1 MDENQDNSI
10 PKDTLN
16 PKIGVYVCRC
26 GGNISDYIDTEALAA
41 TAAQIPGVSVSTVN
55 SFMCSD
61 PGQNLVEQDVKA
73 GKVDRVVVASCSPF
87 LHEITFQAAV
97 KRGGLNPYL
106 YTHVNIREQGSWAH
120 GHQGKDATKLAMLNI
135 AAGIGKV
142 RHVEPL
148 EKIRLPSH
156 RRVLV
161 LGGGVAGMKAA
172 IDVAKRGLPAL
183 IVEPADKLG
192 GRTASIPKTYP
203 RGESGADHVA
213 ALQKEIDSCD
223 DIVAMTGSKVTGIK
237 GFIGNFDITVTT
249 GDKSENH
256 AVGTIIVATGFDPYQ
271 PANGEYGFGHE
282 QVATLPE
289 FMDELGK
296 AKDAAA
302 FTWKGKPVRSIAMI
316 HCVGS
321 RQCEGV
327 QKPQPDGEIN
337 DYCSRIC
344 CTSLLRTAVEVCE
357 RFPETKVYDFHQD
370 IRTYGRGQE
379 DYYIRASE
387 LGVTFFRWDGEE
399 HPSVW
404 SPLGDFFGTAAGAN
418 AYRSLPAGLT
428 EGGWWYAN
436 WYMPFAKQ
444 AEITIANDGD
454 TPRKIV
460 LEIEHA
466 PLKGD
471 PARYARFHAKWHRDA
486 FLPEE
491 PERRAI
497 DWTLLKT
504 TGRGRFVGVNLHV
517 WNPRGAWWGEGDEK
531 FFVDGEKFPSTIG
544 TGSED
549 YFGYAWCNPT
559 CFANAFHNQTIS
571 MNNKG
576 HISVNRW
583 HIADAIPFQRSFE
596 AAIEKYF
603 PNSRPTLYAATVYWY
618 EAPGGDDPYRPWP
631 VAERAGYWDESML
644 QVWRAKGAVE
654 GEKLKVLKPVAGQPQ
669 IQDMSGWLGRW
680 SGDAQLWW
688 TRAKPGDQL
697 NLALPVK
704 QAGRYVV
711 KAQFTKAVDYGV
723 MQILLNGRP
732 LGKPLDFFNPNVI
745 PSGELTLGTAAL
757 KAGENRLA
765 IRVVGANPKAVKA
778 YMCGLDYLK
787 LEPAP

>member
-192 GRTASIPKTYP
+192 GRTASIPTTYP
-203 RGESGADHVA
+203 RGESGADLVA

-399 HPSVW
+399 PPVVAADGAKLSVTVKDLLTFGEELEVPVDLIVLGVGVMPSKIKDIVEMLKLPVGADRFIQEVHPKLRPVEVAVNG
-404 SPLGDFFGTAAGAN
+404 LLLAGTAQGPMSIEESLEGASAAAAKASILLAHDFTELEPFVAKVKTDLCIGCRACIDECVYSGAILEKTAERDGKQVKVAEVN
-418 AYRSLPAGLT
+418 PGLCKGCGACVAVCPTRALDVQGWTLEQFEAMVDGLT
-428 EGGWWYAN
+428 SDMEL
-436 WYMPFAKQ
+436 
-444 AEITIANDGD
+444 
-454 TPRKIV
+454 V
-460 LEIEHA
+460 
-466 PLKGD
+466 
-471 PARYARFHAKWHRDA
+471 
-486 FLPEE
+486 
-491 PERRAI
+491 
-497 DWTLLKT
+497 
-504 TGRGRFVGVNLHV
+504 
-517 WNPRGAWWGEGDEK
+517 
-531 FFVDGEKFPSTIG
+531 
-544 TGSED
+544 
-549 YFGYAWCNPT
+549 
-559 CFANAFHNQTIS
+559 
-571 MNNKG
+571 
-576 HISVNRW
+576 
-583 HIADAIPFQRSFE
+583 E
-596 AAIEKYF
+596 A
-603 PNSRPTLYAATVYWY
+603 
-618 EAPGGDDPYRPWP
+618 
-631 VAERAGYWDESML
+631 
-644 QVWRAKGAVE
+644 
-654 GEKLKVLKPVAGQPQ
+654 
-669 IQDMSGWLGRW
+669 
-680 SGDAQLWW
+680 
-688 TRAKPGDQL
+688 
-697 NLALPVK
+697 
-704 QAGRYVV
+704 
-711 KAQFTKAVDYGV
+711 
-723 MQILLNGRP
+723 
-732 LGKPLDFFNPNVI
+732 
-745 PSGELTLGTAAL
+745 
-757 KAGENRLA
+757 
-765 IRVVGANPKAVKA
+765 
-778 YMCGLDYLK
+778 
-787 LEPAP
+787 